1 MFFFFSLFLPGA
13 DLQINIEYARKLL
26 NYSHTEL
33 FKRIWERQS
42 PWIYLLAQKLC
53 VIYWQERDSPHSF
66 YLPVSS
72 MFPGEVSQN
81 AFSTTQ
87 FHPSWCLSFLSPNWK
102 APSPS
107 IVKAEGRDTHHKHP
121 CADTYPSSSMPQVT
135 REVIRWRKGRMVRV
149 WNAISCQTQSWPWQ
163 SLNPSEALFP
173 HLTTKTLEKRYL
185 LCLAHQADAG

>member
-1 MFFFFSLFLPGA
+1 MFFFSLFLPGA

-26 NYSHTEL
+26 NYSCTEL

-107 IVKAEGRDTHHKHP
+107 IVKQRAEIHTINIHEQTPIHHHSCHKSRGKWFGEERAEWSGYEMLFLAKHSH
-121 CADTYPSSSMPQVT
+121 DL
-135 REVIRWRKGRMVRV
+135 G
-149 WNAISCQTQSWPWQ
+149 N
-163 SLNPSEALFP
+163 
-173 HLTTKTLEKRYL
+173 HLTPLRLYFLILQLKP
-185 LCLAHQADAG
+185 